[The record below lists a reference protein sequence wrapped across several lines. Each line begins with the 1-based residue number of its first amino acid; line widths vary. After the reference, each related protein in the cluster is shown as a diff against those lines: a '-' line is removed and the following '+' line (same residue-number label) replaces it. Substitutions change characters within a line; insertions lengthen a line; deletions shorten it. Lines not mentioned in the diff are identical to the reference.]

1 MKKHVLKSNE
11 DFNKIIKEGKRIS
24 NSHFTV
30 YSLPSLSLDIDDLK
44 IGISVGKKLG
54 KAHVRNRE
62 KRIVREIITKII
74 SNNKLDNKCYVIMA
88 RPNSIGAKYSVQE
101 QKITEL
107 FKREM
112 K

>member
-30 YSLPSLSLDIDDLK
+30 YSLPSLSLDIEDLK
-44 IGISVGKKLG
+44 YGVSVGKKLG

-62 KRIVREIITKII
+62 KRIVREIMTRII
-74 SNNKLDNKCYVIMA
+74 SNSRVEKKCYVIMA
-88 RPNSIGAKYSVQE
+88 RPNSIGAKYLVQE
-101 QKITEL
+101 QKLIEL
-107 FKREM
+107 FKKEM

>member
-1 MKKHVLKSNE
+1 LKKHVLKSNE

-30 YSLPSLSLDIDDLK
+30 YSLPSLSLDIDNMK
-44 IGISVGKKLG
+44 YGVSVGKKLG
-54 KAHVRNRE
+54 KAHSRNRE
-62 KRIVREIITKII
+62 KRIIREILTQII
-74 SNNKLDNKCYVIMA
+74 SNTKLDNKCYVIMA
-88 RPNSIGAKYSVQE
+88 RPNSIGAKYSLQE
-101 QKITEL
+101 QKLSEL